1 MTMRTGRNT
10 TGADTR
16 QSAEDESVDID
27 AADQDERN
35 VSAEDTGGETDK
47 SENSSAEAES
57 DAAKPNADSDK
68 RRSHRWIRASIR
80 WAAGAVFVAF
90 VAVAGYESWLLFQQH
105 QNNLASGQALSAAR
119 KYAVTLTS
127 TDPNAIDQNFTDI
140 LSGATGDFKDTY
152 TKASSRLRKML
163 IDNKVATQG
172 TVIDSAVKSATTNK
186 VEILLFVRQSVTNS
200 ASPEPRTDITAVTMT
215 MEKVG
220 DRWLASKVILPA
232 EQGKGQ

>member
-1 MTMRTGRNT
+1 M
-10 TGADTR
+10 
-16 QSAEDESVDID
+16 
-27 AADQDERN
+27 
-35 VSAEDTGGETDK
+35 
-47 SENSSAEAES
+47 
-57 DAAKPNADSDK
+57 
-68 RRSHRWIRASIR
+68 
-80 WAAGAVFVAF
+80 
-90 VAVAGYESWLLFQQH
+90 
-105 QNNLASGQALSAAR
+105 
-119 KYAVTLTS
+119 TLTS

-140 LSGATGDFKDTY
+140 LDGATGDFKDTY

>member
-1 MTMRTGRNT
+1 MIRGPETGRFT
-10 TGADTR
+10 F
-16 QSAEDESVDID
+16 
-27 AADQDERN
+27 
-35 VSAEDTGGETDK
+35 
-47 SENSSAEAES
+47 EALLLLALLSNFHKS
-57 DAAKPNADSDK
+57 DAAKLNADNDK
-68 RRSHRWIRASIR
+68 RRKQGWIRTTIR
-80 WAAGAVFVAF
+80 WAAAAVFIAF
-90 VAVAGYESWLLFQQH
+90 VAAAGYEGWLLFQQH
-105 QNNLASGQALSAAR
+105 QNDVAGGQALAAAR
-119 KYAVTLTS
+119 KYAVTLTT

-140 LSGATGDFKDTY
+140 LDGATGDFKDTY

>member
-80 WAAGAVFVAF
+80 WAAGAVFIAF
-90 VAVAGYESWLLFQQH
+90 VAAAGYEGWLLFQQH
-105 QNNLASGQALSAAR
+105 QNDLAGSQAAAR
-119 KYAVTLTS
+119 KYAVTLTT

-200 ASPEPRTDITAVTMT
+200 ASPDPRTEITAVTMT

-220 DRWLASKVILPA
+220 GRWLASKVILPA

>member
-1 MTMRTGRNT
+1 MTMKTGRNT
-10 TGADTR
+10 TQADTR
-16 QSAEDESVDID
+16 QSAEDESVDVD
-27 AADQDERN
+27 AADQDEPN
-35 VSAEDTGGETDK
+35 VSAQDTGGGIEN
-47 SENSSAEAES
+47 SENYSADGES
-57 DAAKPNADSDK
+57 DAAKLNADNDK
-68 RRSHRWIRASIR
+68 RRKQGWIRASIR
-80 WAAGAVFVAF
+80 WAAGAVFIAF
-90 VAVAGYESWLLFQQH
+90 VAVAGYEGWLLFQQH
-105 QNNLASGQALSAAR
+105 QNDVAGGQALAAAR

>member
-16 QSAEDESVDID
+16 QSAEDESVDVD

-35 VSAEDTGGETDK
+35 VSVENTGTETDE
-47 SENSSAEAES
+47 SEQASTDSGS
-57 DAAKPNADSDK
+57 DISKPNADNDK
-68 RRSHRWIRASIR
+68 RRKHGWIRTTIR
-80 WAAGAVFVAF
+80 WAAGAVFIAF
-90 VAVAGYESWLLFQQH
+90 VAAAGYEGWLLFQQH
-105 QNNLASGQALSAAR
+105 QNDLAGGQALAAAR
-119 KYAVTLTS
+119 KYAVTLTT
-127 TDPNAIDQNFTDI
+127 TDPNAIDQNLTDI

>member
-16 QSAEDESVDID
+16 QSAEDESVDVD

-35 VSAEDTGGETDK
+35 VSVENTGTETDE
-47 SENSSAEAES
+47 SEQSSTDSGS
-57 DAAKPNADSDK
+57 DISKPNADNDK
-68 RRSHRWIRASIR
+68 RRKHGWIRTTIR
-80 WAAGAVFVAF
+80 WTAAAVYVAF
-90 VAVAGYESWLLFQQH
+90 IAAAGYEGWLLFQQH
-105 QNNLASGQALSAAR
+105 QNDLAGGQALAAAR
-119 KYAVTLTS
+119 KYAVTLTT

-140 LSGATGDFKDTY
+140 LDGATGDFKDTY

-200 ASPEPRTDITAVTMT
+200 ASPDPRTEITAVTMT
-215 MEKVG
+215 LEKVG
-220 DRWLASKVILPA
+220 GRWLASKVILPA
-232 EQGKGQ
+232 EQR

>member
-16 QSAEDESVDID
+16 QSAEDESVDVD

-35 VSAEDTGGETDK
+35 VSVENTGTETHE
-47 SENSSAEAES
+47 SEQSSTDSGS
-57 DAAKPNADSDK
+57 DIWKPNADNDK
-68 RRSHRWIRASIR
+68 RRKHRWIRASIR

-105 QNNLASGQALSAAR
+105 QTNLASGQALSAAR

-163 IDNKVATQG
+163 IENKVASQG
-172 TVIDSAVKSATTNK
+172 TIIDSGVKSPPTNRG
-186 VEILLFVRQSVTNS
+186 EILLFVRQSVTNS